1 MPQLSIEPNVMNRAE
16 LVSESGAQEI
26 RIRKYFSNPEC
37 FLELVRQ
44 IIESER
50 QEPIVLYIHDETK
63 PQDLE

>member
-1 MPQLSIEPNVMNRAE
+1 MSQSSIAPDVMNGAE

-26 RIRKYFSNPEC
+26 RIRKHFTNPEC

>member
-1 MPQLSIEPNVMNRAE
+1 MNRAE